1 MDRGRDG
8 RRGKPVGGWK
18 KEITNELTQV
28 KLYDLSG
35 ETGSSKKTKKG
46 FKKKARERWRNL
58 SDEKKMVNMD
68 ENHIKISQMTKTKG

>member
-1 MDRGRDG
+1 MD
-8 RRGKPVGGWK
+8 GWK
-18 KEITNELTQV
+18 KEITNELTKV
-28 KLYDLSG
+28 KLYNLSG

-58 SDEKKMVNMD
+58 SDEKKKKVNMD

>member
-1 MDRGRDG
+1 M
-8 RRGKPVGGWK
+8 GGWK
-18 KEITNELTQV
+18 KEIANELTKV
-28 KLYDLSG
+28 KLYNLSG

-58 SDEKKMVNMD
+58 SDEKKKMVNMD

>member
-1 MDRGRDG
+1 M
-8 RRGKPVGGWK
+8 GGWK

-58 SDEKKMVNMD
+58 SDEKKKKKSVNMD
-68 ENHIKISQMTKTKG
+68 ENHIKISQMTKSKG